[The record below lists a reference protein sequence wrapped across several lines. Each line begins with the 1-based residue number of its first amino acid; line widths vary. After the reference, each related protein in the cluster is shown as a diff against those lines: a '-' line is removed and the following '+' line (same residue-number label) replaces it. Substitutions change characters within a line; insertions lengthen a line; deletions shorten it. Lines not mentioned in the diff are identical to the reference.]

1 MVTHVFYVA
10 GFGDKCEWIEGTS
23 LICLL
28 LLAGR
33 SDIFNCI
40 CPALPY
46 DATFS
51 LFLFYLS
58 LFFYVLIDT
67 NTFHN
72 SFPQVSCREHEILS
86 LGLTQQGLG
95 CDGNVAMRLVIFG
108 YLVII
113 ISQYS
118 ILQTIHENPS
128 TEQAAI
134 DSICLPVFVL

>member
-10 GFGDKCEWIEGTS
+10 GFGDKCEWIEE
-23 LICLL
+23 
-28 LLAGR
+28 
-33 SDIFNCI
+33 
-40 CPALPY
+40 
-46 DATFS
+46 
-51 LFLFYLS
+51 
-58 LFFYVLIDT
+58 
-67 NTFHN
+67 